1 MNLRCY
7 LLSLVRLHSPECE
20 RCNAHETHGDEM
32 RKRLE
37 ELSWRTQP
45 RSLTNVDH
53 GEAVEAF
60 DSKSAEVA
68 ARPPVSV
75 RAQQRKKAG

>member
-1 MNLRCY
+1 
-7 LLSLVRLHSPECE
+7 
-20 RCNAHETHGDEM
+20 M